1 MISNATWFFELDRD
15 RFKKVVLKTW
25 DGKTSISVLI
35 HDDLGMAISETETV
49 IDIGDNFTCE
59 TTSSGVTFIVK
70 GKRHHF

>member
-35 HDDLGMAISETETV
+35 HDDLGMAISENRNGPSRLV
-49 IDIGDNFTCE
+49 
-59 TTSSGVTFIVK
+59 TTSHA
-70 GKRHHF
+70 RRLQAA